1 MSGYLYEKDLVSQ
14 KYRILVS
21 VRHDK
26 LVREIASELGIPLQE
41 LRRYLIEHLDMILL
55 ENLPAR
61 AEAARTELFNSDEV
75 ATALG
80 KEKYTIYIPILP
92 VAAMD
97 SIFRDVNERVRTGT
111 PVAEAVACGRA
122 QIREALRR

>member
-1 MSGYLYEKDLVSQ
+1 MSGYLYENDLVSQ

-21 VRHDK
+21 IRHDK
-26 LVREIASELGIPLQE
+26 LVREIASELGIPVQE

-61 AEAARTELFNSDEV
+61 AEAAGTDLSKGNGV
-75 ATALG
+75 AAALG

-92 VAAMD
+92 VAVMD
-97 SIFRDVNERVRTGT
+97 SIFRDVNERMRTGT
-111 PVAEAVACGRA
+111 PVAEAVAYGRA